1 MDSDMMEDDESG
13 EDFNDLDL
21 DAQENMSAEID
32 SDEVDSD
39 SDEGKAAL
47 QKVTDIR
54 KKQHS
59 KPVVEVSD
67 DDSSDEEEQDLQALL
82 KKSKP
87 QSNKSQKTHE
97 S

>member
-21 DAQENMSAEID
+21 DAEENMSAEID

-47 QKVTDIR
+47 KKVTDIR
-54 KKQHS
+54 KKQQS
-59 KPVVEVSD
+59 KPVEVSD
-67 DDSSDEEEQDLQALL
+67 DDSSDEEYLPAIYETSTEGYSSD
-82 KKSKP
+82 
-87 QSNKSQKTHE
+87 E
-97 S
+97 CERVEI

>member
-21 DAQENMSAEID
+21 DAEENMSAEID

-47 QKVTDIR
+47 KKVSDIR
-54 KKQHS
+54 KKQ
-59 KPVVEVSD
+59 
-67 DDSSDEEEQDLQALL
+67 
-82 KKSKP
+82 
-87 QSNKSQKTHE
+87 
-97 S
+97 

>member
-1 MDSDMMEDDESG
+1 
-13 EDFNDLDL
+13 
-21 DAQENMSAEID
+21 MSAEID

-47 QKVTDIR
+47 KKVTDIR
-54 KKQHS
+54 KKQQS
-59 KPVVEVSD
+59 KPVEVSD
-67 DDSSDEEEQDLQALL
+67 DDSSDEEEEDLEALL